1 MEDAEEEEVDR
12 VHAENALVNHADADV
27 DHADVNRVDHAD
39 VDHADVDH
47 AEDAEDVEDVLVNTK
62 HVSV

>member
-1 MEDAEEEEVDR
+1 LEDAEEEEVDR
-12 VHAENALVNHADADV
+12 VHAENALVNHADAD
-27 DHADVNRVDHAD
+27 VDHAD

>member
-39 VDHADVDH
+39 VDHA
-47 AEDAEDVEDVLVNTK
+47 EDAEDVEDVLVNTK